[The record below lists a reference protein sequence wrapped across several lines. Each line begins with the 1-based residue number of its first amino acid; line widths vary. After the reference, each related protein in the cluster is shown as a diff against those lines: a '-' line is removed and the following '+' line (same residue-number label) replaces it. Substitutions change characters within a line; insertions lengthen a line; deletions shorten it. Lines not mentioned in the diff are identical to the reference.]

1 MTMDVVMVA
10 LIEVVM
16 VEVRSPP
23 HLLSLSVEQKQQH
36 SHKLFE
42 RKVQQPTDARGED

>member
-1 MTMDVVMVA
+1 MEVVIVT
-10 LIEVVM
+10 LKEVVM

-42 RKVQQPTDARGED
+42 RKVQQPTDARVEE